1 MRALALSFSSSFSS
15 FVLPGSAKQGENQPG
30 SVVCPISQ
38 WRYGGATNDYCLNKN
53 GCRCNCNNGDTAA
66 GGCGGRHKL
75 GSILTREMFEEM
87 LHNRNDTRCPAA
99 GFYTYE
105 AFVAAAKSFP
115 AFATTGDDATR
126 MREVAAFFGQ
136 TSHETTGGLG
146 WNAPGGPYAWGYCY
160 NKEIKPKSDYCDRR
174 NQQFPCALGQKYYGR
189 GPIQLSWN
197 YNYGKFGASIGQ
209 QKQLLENPDLLL
221 TDATLSFR
229 SALWFWMT
237 PQWIKPSCHD
247 VIVGAWMPLS
257 RDEAAGRLPGYGL
270 ITNIINGGQCGR
282 GRNTAGEDR
291 IGFYKRYCDMFGV
304 SYGDYLDCYNQ
315 RNFGKE
321 FVDDM
326 SLKLKSI

>member
-1 MRALALSFSSSFSS
+1 MRAPALSFSSSFSS
-15 FVLPGSAKQGENQPG
+15 FVLPGSAKQGEKQPATA
-30 SVVCPISQ
+30 VCPISQ
-38 WRYGGATNDYCLNKN
+38 WRFGGAPNDYCLKKN
-53 GCRCNCNNGDTAA
+53 GCRCNCDKGDTAA
-66 GGCGGRHKL
+66 GGCHKL
-75 GSILTREMFEEM
+75 GSILTREMFEDM
-87 LHNRNDTRCPAA
+87 LPYRNDTRCPAA

-105 AFVAAAKSFP
+105 AFVAAAMSYP
-115 AFATTGDDATR
+115 AFATTGDGATR

-136 TSHETTGGLG
+136 TSHETTGGPG

-174 NQQFPCALGQKYYGR
+174 IKQFPCAPGQKYYGR

-197 YNYGKFGASIGQ
+197 YNYGRFGASIGQ

-221 TDATLSFR
+221 TDAALSFR

-237 PQWIKPSCHD
+237 PQGIKPSCHD
-247 VIVGAWMPLS
+247 VIVGAWMPS
-257 RDEAAGRLPGYGL
+257 ASDEAVGRLPGYGL

-282 GRNTAGEDR
+282 GRNTSGEDR

-315 RNFGKE
+315 RNFGKV

-326 SLKLKSI
+326 SLKMKSI